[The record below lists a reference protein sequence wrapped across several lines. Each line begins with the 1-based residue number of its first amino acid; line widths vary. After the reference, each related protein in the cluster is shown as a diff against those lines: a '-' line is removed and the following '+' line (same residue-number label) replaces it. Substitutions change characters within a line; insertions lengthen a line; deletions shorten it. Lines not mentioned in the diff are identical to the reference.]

1 MAKIAKAARLA
12 VCSYPGTLEVFG
24 SVRCYKLTAGAV
36 VDLDEV
42 VGFRGHGRAA
52 VPETLEASLGE
63 YLAFFTAPA
72 SPAATTTRQAPPA
85 RADHE

>member
-1 MAKIAKAARLA
+1 MAKGTKAPRLM
-12 VCSYPGTLEVFG
+12 VCTYPGILEVSG

-42 VGFRGHGRAA
+42 VGLRGHGRAA
-52 VPETLEASLGE
+52 VPETLETSLGE

-72 SPAATTTRQAPPA
+72 LPAATTPRQA
-85 RADHE
+85 RADQDD